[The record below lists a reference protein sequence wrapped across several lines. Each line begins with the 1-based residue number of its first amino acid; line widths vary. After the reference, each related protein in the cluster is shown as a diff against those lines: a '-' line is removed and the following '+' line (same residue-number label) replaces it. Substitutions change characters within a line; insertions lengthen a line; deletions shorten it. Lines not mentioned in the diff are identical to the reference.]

1 MKRVRYRWRD
11 EYESDPEYQKILA
24 RLEKPWWK
32 RPVTIVGSV
41 AAVAV
46 ASFSLGGAL
55 MGSGGSSG
63 TSSPDPWQ
71 QGQTQNNQPAGQQ
84 QNNHPVGLTFA
95 QKGQMLNK
103 FCTAQ
108 AGGPGNFSEATF
120 YECTNSY
127 YVTDEGMV
135 LPK

>member
-84 QNNHPVGLTFA
+84 QNNHQSA
-95 QKGQMLNK
+95 
-103 FCTAQ
+103 
-108 AGGPGNFSEATF
+108 
-120 YECTNSY
+120 
-127 YVTDEGMV
+127 
-135 LPK
+135 